1 MIVILESKFNIGDF
15 VSVGC
20 PCDRLRHQ
28 EITEVRFNE
37 HWHEFQYLLKG
48 FHSWCNEIELEKDI

>member
-1 MIVILESKFNIGDF
+1 MIVTLESKFNIGDK

-28 EITEVRFNE
+28 EVTEVRYSNG
-37 HWHEFQYLLKG
+37 FQYLLKG
-48 FHSWCNEIELEKDI
+48 HFSWCNEIELEKDQ